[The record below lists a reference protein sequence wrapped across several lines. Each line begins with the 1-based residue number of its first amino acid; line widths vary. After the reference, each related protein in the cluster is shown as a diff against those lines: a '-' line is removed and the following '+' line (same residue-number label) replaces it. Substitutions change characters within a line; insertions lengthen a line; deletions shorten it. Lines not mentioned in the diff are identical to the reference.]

1 MTRFICLSFNISNFV
16 KQKSTM
22 QNDKQ
27 RPAEKRTGG
36 LLIPLILLLLLV
48 IVSRC
53 DQVLIHESS
62 TPSQQNPTSPSR
74 ASISVP
80 RFLLLGL
87 RDASFAACIRLIA
100 DVLILEPGALTDKQL
115 IEIARSVV
123 KKIIATKRVN
133 AIGVFFWYKAS
144 NVGKTIAK
152 ASVDWAPYGQWD
164 KACTRPPGDY
174 SRHSFRVDFNRTS

>member
-1 MTRFICLSFNISNFV
+1 
-16 KQKSTM
+16 M
-22 QNDKQ
+22 QEDKQ
-27 RPAEKRTGG
+27 RPPAKRASW
-36 LLIPLILLLLLV
+36 LWIPLALFLLLV
-48 IVSRC
+48 ILNWCGKVF
-53 DQVLIHESS
+53 IHERPTSS
-62 TPSQQNPTSPSR
+62 EQNSTSPSR

-152 ASVDWAPYGQWD
+152 ASVDWAPYGQWE

-174 SRHSFRVDFNRTS
+174 SCHSFRVDFNWTK